1 MLALGLDVGGT
12 NIRFGVFDGSYLIDS
27 MRIEANFSQLCK
39 NSSPEIGA
47 LEVVRIL
54 SSEIVNIV
62 EKHTDIET
70 VGIGFPGF
78 IHPDSKKI
86 IQSPNLP
93 GLSYFD
99 LRKEL
104 SAILDLPVTIENDA
118 NAAAYGEY
126 CLAQKSAHNSLQS
139 LIYLG
144 LGTGVGSGLVLNGQP
159 YTGQH
164 GAAME
169 IGHMIVEPNGRQC
182 GCGNKGCMEQYA
194 SATGVATTYFKAT
207 KKQLTAHQ
215 IAALAN
221 TGDKLAI
228 QSYELAARVIGQCLA
243 NLLKVL
249 DIRNVVIGGGM
260 TAAWPLMQI
269 AFKTQFEADLIPAL
283 RGDIQINISNA
294 EDTAGMLGAAMLAIS

>member
-1 MLALGLDVGGT
+1 MALTLGVDVGGT
-12 NIRFGVFDGSYLIDS
+12 NIRFGVFEGKKLVEIT
-27 MRIEANFSQLCK
+27 RLEAN
-39 NSSPEIGA
+39 IGA
-47 LEVVRIL
+47 VCRALNFKTAPDEVVSIL
-54 SSEIVNIV
+54 STEIHALVKKYPTIQS
-62 EKHTDIET
+62 
-70 VGIGFPGF
+70 VGLGFPGF
-78 IHPDSKKI
+78 INSKTKRI
-86 IQSPNLP
+86 MQSPNLP
-93 GLSYFD
+93 NLKDFD
-99 LRKEL
+99 LGVQL
-104 SAILDLPVTIENDA
+104 SKVINLPVALENDA
-118 NAAAYGEY
+118 NAAAYGEF
-126 CLAQKSAHNSLQS
+126 CLAGKPQGGFV
-139 LIYLG
+139 YLG

-159 YTGQH
+159 YSGQH

-207 KKQLTAHQ
+207 KKQLTAYQ

-260 TAAWPLMQI
+260 TAAWPLMQT